1 MEGEAVL
8 LARTEVGEGEAQ
20 TSSTRLRSS
29 TLQAEMPSDLLGRV
43 GENQG
48 TSFNS
53 PTRLDLGIGVGL
65 P

>member
-1 MEGEAVL
+1 ML
-8 LARTEVGEGEAQ
+8 LARTEVGEGKAQ

-29 TLQAEMPSDLLGRV
+29 TLQAERPSYLLGRV

-53 PTRLDLGIGVGL
+53 PARLDLGIGVGL